1 MINRSG
7 THDLKESH
15 GVMLTSRGPKEE
27 THKNQLGEQLPLH
40 NIGEA
45 ISSSEPHDSYL

>member
-1 MINRSG
+1 
-7 THDLKESH
+7 
-15 GVMLTSRGPKEE
+15 MLTSRGPKEE

-45 ISSSEPHDSYL
+45 ISSSEPHDSYLWWVIARRIFHNNYP